1 MVAPNTRTIG
11 KKESEIMFLTERAR
25 RSLVAHCESYKRC
38 WNISLE
44 NQFPPS
50 PNLYSKTFR
59 NLQMSDINTS
69 RLPQFHTP
77 AYPSVDGADDRT
89 LTRGER

>member
-1 MVAPNTRTIG
+1 
-11 KKESEIMFLTERAR
+11 MFLAERAR

-69 RLPQFHTP
+69 RLPIDDDYVLP
-77 AYPSVDGADDRT
+77 RSADNRT
-89 LTRGER
+89 LTRGTR